1 LKLGGT
7 QVFNIVDKGLT
18 SRISIW
24 FMDAF
29 WVIMHLRV
37 GKGRGE
43 FSLALHMHKFGSW
56 MFYKK
61 ESQQ

>member
-1 LKLGGT
+1 M
-7 QVFNIVDKGLT
+7 FNVVDKGLT